1 MQIELYLLI
10 AFVVCIFFAALYLYQ
25 NYENKKAEDLE
36 RATSLKKIEEKKL
49 VKNNI
54 DLNKSVKT
62 NGIISNDSSV
72 NVKKKPIGWT
82 SVKSYSEDTTD
93 IKVEKYMSKEVPQL
107 SDNKKSLI
115 KSKPIVLLV
124 DDSITIRKYVGNIL
138 IKSNFDVVLKTDG
151 KEAINYLK
159 DIKDAIPDLIISDI
173 EMPNMTGDV
182 FITELRKQKKFQN
195 IPIIVISAHAEKHLV
210 LMELELIQ
218 GFMHKP
224 FDEGEFKEQIRYV
237 MN

>member
-1 MQIELYLLI
+1 MQTSLYLFI
-10 AFVVCIFFAALYLYQ
+10 ALGVCVFFVGLYFYQ
-25 NYENKKAEDLE
+25 VYENKKSKELE
-36 RATSLKKIEEKKL
+36 EAAKLKRLQEKKPI
-49 VKNNI
+49 KKEIN
-54 DLNKSVKT
+54 LNKSAKN
-62 NGIISNDSSV
+62 NGIMQDSVST

-93 IKVEKYMSKEVPQL
+93 VKVEKYMSKEASQ
-107 SDNKKSLI
+107 SSNANKVLV

-138 IKSNFDVVLKTDG
+138 VKSNFDVVLKTDG
-151 KEAINYLK
+151 LEAINYLK
-159 DIKDAIPDLIISDI
+159 DMKAALPDLIISDI

-195 IPIIVISAHAEKHLV
+195 IPVIVISAHAEKHLG